1 MISVVTRKFL
11 TVSRILFRR
20 IVRLATSI
28 YIFMLEMRIP
38 RDANP
43 PKGSLLKYC
52 NNTYSQVG
60 QDGIIEEIFN
70 RLQIQ
75 RGSFCE
81 FGAWDGFHL
90 SNARK
95 LAEENWTGIF
105 IEGDSDRFLQLLQN
119 YPSPEIVKINA
130 WVGYR
135 GATGEGGNVLAE
147 LLLQH
152 VSKQYI
158 DELDLLIIDVDG
170 VDLEIALSSG
180 VRPKVIV
187 LEGGSSFS
195 PIINAPFPEAANNFQ
210 HPLEYIVS
218 RMESIGYISVCFR
231 QDLFLVR
238 QELVSSILSP
248 DEMRSAK
255 ELFAENFHCLPRAT
269 RRWQMT
275 KRLESP
281 SLRDFEAKFLGSF
294 HPNPLSRS

>member
-1 MISVVTRKFL
+1 
-11 TVSRILFRR
+11 
-20 IVRLATSI
+20 
-28 YIFMLEMRIP
+28 MRIP
-38 RDANP
+38 RYVNP
-43 PKGSLLKYC
+43 PRGSLLAYC

-75 RGSFCE
+75 HGSFCE
-81 FGAWDGFHL
+81 FGAWDGFYL

-95 LAEENWTGIF
+95 LAEEDWTGVF
-105 IEGDSDRFLQLLQN
+105 IEGDSARFLQLLQN
-119 YPSPEIVKINA
+119 YPSLNIVKINA

-135 GATGEGGNVLAE
+135 ADNGEGGNVLAE

-152 VSKQYI
+152 VSQQYI
-158 DELDLLIIDVDG
+158 DELDLLITDVDG
-170 VDLEIALSSG
+170 ADLEIALSSD

-195 PIINAPFPEAANNFQ
+195 PIINASFPEAANNFQ
-210 HPLEYIVS
+210 HPLGYIVS

-238 QELVSSILSP
+238 QDLVGSILNP
-248 DEMRSAK
+248 VEVRSAK
-255 ELFAENFHCLPRAT
+255 ELFAENFYCLPRDT

-275 KRLESP
+275 KRFESP
-281 SLRDFEAKFLGSF
+281 SLRQFEAKYLGSF
-294 HPNPLSRS
+294 HPNPLNHL